1 MVTIEQFMLF
11 AKKKMSETNP
21 RKPNVVY
28 FTYCSPKIAKLTP
41 NALKNGLAARLCEYK
56 TEIESHPTKKGRQYK
71 YLVEGYNQFEIL
83 YNYLMTGEET

>member
-41 NALKNGLAARLCEYK
+41 NALKNGLAK
-56 TEIESHPTKKGRQYK
+56 I
-71 YLVEGYNQFEIL
+71 
-83 YNYLMTGEET
+83 